1 MVSLSLLD
9 WWGPD
14 VAEMPLITCGLFGA
28 SSHKMMMWIS
38 MVFCFII
45 IIINYSLT
53 CKEIASKAAKWL
65 KRKTAY
71 RKRKKNVRN
80 YIPCL
85 GFLRP
90 LIANGFTRRYNGK
103 RPLTFLLFI
112 YLKITFFLVKV
123 CFILLFFSNTYRL
136 ATNKV
141 KVDNNLY
148 LSNETFTKK
157 EVNYFFK
164 I

>member
-1 MVSLSLLD
+1 MQLWNQWWMLHTCELTGHVFRRWFNGLVSLSLLD

-71 RKRKKNVRN
+71 RKKKKMSEITFHASAFSVHWLRMDL
-80 YIPCL
+80 L
-85 GFLRP
+85 GD
-90 LIANGFTRRYNGK
+90 ITGK
-103 RPLTFLLFI
+103 GRWRFFYLFI
-112 YLKITFFLVKV
+112 
-123 CFILLFFSNTYRL
+123 
-136 ATNKV
+136 
-141 KVDNNLY
+141 
-148 LSNETFTKK
+148 
-157 EVNYFFK
+157 
-164 I
+164 